1 MQIGAHVHA
10 DDPLS
15 AARERAADSV
25 QFFLSDPQGWKKP
38 QPHPQATELAD
49 AGIDVYIHAPYVLIV
64 ASLNN
69 RIRIPSRKVLGQ
81 HTAAAAETGARGLV
95 VHGGHVRQGEDPAE
109 GLANW
114 RKLFERRGEQGDF
127 EVPLLIENTAGGASA
142 MARDLD
148 MIARLWDEV
157 ADFGVGFC
165 LDTCHAYAAGWD
177 LAETV
182 ERVRA
187 ITGRID
193 LVHLN
198 NSRDPH
204 GSQRDRHANVVG
216 EAGTIDTELL
226 VAVAREAAAPVIV
239 ETPPDGQATDIEFL
253 RARL

>member
-49 AGIDVYIHAPYVLIV
+49 AGIDVYIHAPYVLNV

-127 EVPLLIENTAGGASA
+127 EVPHWVAISCYIAIGLGTLTGGWKIIETMGSRITKLDQHQGFSASAGGSVMLFGASLLGIPVSTTHTITGAVIGAGVARRASA
-142 MARDLD
+142 VRWGVAQSVIMAW
-148 MIARLWDEV
+148 I
-157 ADFGVGFC
+157 
-165 LDTCHAYAAGWD
+165 
-177 LAETV
+177 
-182 ERVRA
+182 
-187 ITGRID
+187 ITIPA
-193 LVHLN
+193 
-198 NSRDPH
+198 S
-204 GSQRDRHANVVG
+204 A
-216 EAGTIDTELL
+216 T
-226 VAVAREAAAPVIV
+226 VARAFASS
-239 ETPPDGQATDIEFL
+239 
-253 RARL
+253 